1 MQVSRLGN
9 PLINEVVI
17 PLGDKDY
24 WNRSAPSDDS
34 QFEHYYSSPEVSRLE
49 NGLYGTLPQGHAGGA
64 LQNIDTTGRGDLDAI
79 LLTGFKTGGFNLNF
93 TGSTQADLLRLNTDI
108 KPGVNGACIGGT
120 PSPGQPDRLG
130 VLANPVAD
138 LCGYPNGRRLEDD
151 VIDIDLR
158 VFAQGYGAFLNT
170 AFGLPNKTPNNLLG
184 DGVDTNDVSFS
195 HTFPYVASP
204 HQGYE
209 VP

>member
-1 MQVSRLGN
+1 M
-9 PLINEVVI
+9 
-17 PLGDKDY
+17 
-24 WNRSAPSDDS
+24 
-34 QFEHYYSSPEVSRLE
+34 
-49 NGLYGTLPQGHAGGA
+49 
-64 LQNIDTTGRGDLDAI
+64 
-79 LLTGFKTGGFNLNF
+79 
-93 TGSTQADLLRLNTDI
+93 
-108 KPGVNGACIGGT
+108 
-120 PSPGQPDRLG
+120 
-130 VLANPVAD
+130 LANPVAD

-170 AFGLPNKTPNNLLG
+170 TFGLPDKMPNDGLG